1 MSKKEKQ
8 ILETFGK
15 IIPDLTEVEKEKLL
29 SYGEGY
35 ADGIRSRKVL
45 LNVSAGKPLDSMV
58 VS

>member
-15 IIPDLTEVEKEKLL
+15 IIPDLTEIEKEKLL

-35 ADGIRSRKVL
+35 ADGIRTRKGVL
-45 LNVSAGKPLDSMV
+45 IACTDGQSSMPV
-58 VS
+58 

>member
-15 IIPDLTEVEKEKLL
+15 IIPDLTGVEKEKLL

-35 ADGIRSRKVL
+35 ADGIRSRRNIMNNHKDKEPDKVL
-45 LNVSAGKPLDSMV
+45 V
-58 VS
+58 

>member
-15 IIPDLTEVEKEKLL
+15 IIPDLTEIEKEKLL

-35 ADGIRSRKVL
+35 ADGIRTRNNISNVCMDKDPDKVL
-45 LNVSAGKPLDSMV
+45 V
-58 VS
+58 

>member
-35 ADGIRSRKVL
+35 ADGIRSRKEIFNACAVEQSGITL
-45 LNVSAGKPLDSMV
+45 
-58 VS
+58 